1 MGKNSVVPVSFLFFQ
16 YKLQIRLE
24 DVQPPVL
31 SSTMGKTTKLYWSHL
46 AQTILEYTTELE
58 DELEDPL
65 PLPPEC
71 WDYV

>member
-1 MGKNSVVPVSFLFFQ
+1 
-16 YKLQIRLE
+16 
-24 DVQPPVL
+24 
-31 SSTMGKTTKLYWSHL
+31 MGKTTKLYWSHL

-71 WDYV
+71 WDYG